1 MLTWAPVS
9 PVVALAYF
17 SRQYPPHPI
26 TAQYAV
32 RVLRWYQPDSLLFYV
47 PQLVQAIRY
56 DSVCVTLHVYSSEIL
71 HCLLSHNPKM
81 LQQVTQ
87 RPFIFLADLKNQ
99 PIGSLCVTHILP
111 FCGYFKG
118 QEQICFNPTTWHLVT
133 YNLL

>member
-9 PVVALAYF
+9 PVVALSYF

-56 DSVCVTLHVYSSEIL
+56 DSVRIQCQSTVCIL
-71 HCLLSHNPKM
+71 NPIY
-81 LQQVTQ
+81 L
-87 RPFIFLADLKNQ
+87 
-99 PIGSLCVTHILP
+99 
-111 FCGYFKG
+111 Y
-118 QEQICFNPTTWHLVT
+118 
-133 YNLL
+133 